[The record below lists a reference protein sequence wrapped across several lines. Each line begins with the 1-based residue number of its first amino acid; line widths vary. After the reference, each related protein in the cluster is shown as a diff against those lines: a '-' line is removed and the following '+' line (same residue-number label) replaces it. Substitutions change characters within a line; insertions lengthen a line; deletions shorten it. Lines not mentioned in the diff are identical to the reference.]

1 MLPRRC
7 ILCCDTSIT
16 RSWHG
21 QCVSSS
27 ALKAAKPWRAGSLS
41 GSVRNGRISSSIG
54 KTVWSACLPDG
65 SRVRRELHAR
75 FCERLGVKLPGP
87 THPFRYDR
95 DLKGRDRKYLNVFP
109 SKKAVQR
116 EREKLRDM
124 TNRHQCHKPI
134 PVLIGELNRHLKG
147 WMNYFSFGYP
157 SSTYCEIERLRSG
170 PSNPAFATAQHR
182 GHTIVRK
189 ANNG

>member
-1 MLPRRC
+1 
-7 ILCCDTSIT
+7 
-16 RSWHG
+16 
-21 QCVSSS
+21 
-27 ALKAAKPWRAGSLS
+27 LKKLTEAG
-41 GSVRNGRISSSIG
+41 
-54 KTVWSACLPDG
+54 
-65 SRVRRELHAR
+65 VRRRAEWLYQQ
-75 FCERLGVKLPGP
+75 L
-87 THPFRYDR
+87 D
-95 DLKGRDRKYLNVFP
+95 DLQPLCRQGDRKYLNVFP

-189 ANNG
+189 ANNGFNTWRA